1 MIVPCGVALG
11 RVTATATS
19 DVEANTNGI
28 VVLYTDV
35 SAFVNGAAA
44 ELSQASDTGIAVSYV
59 DVTDPTVP
67 QYMFGFDSYG
77 DRYSDTVSPRAGS
90 EK

>member
-1 MIVPCGVALG
+1 MSDRSGIHLLCDGVIVPCGVALG

-44 ELSQASDTGIAVSYV
+44 ELLTPKRLMASQVSFSLH
-59 DVTDPTVP
+59 PL
-67 QYMFGFDSYG
+67 
-77 DRYSDTVSPRAGS
+77 PRLHDFPHFQLARV
-90 EK
+90 